1 LENIIVGNR
10 IPFHYFVT
18 KGSGSSDLTIHAG
31 SYHLALKAAG
41 IEQSNIMTYSSILP
55 SIATE
60 IPRPGSFVH
69 GAVMESILSV
79 CTVNK
84 GERAT
89 AGIIYGWLLD
99 KKFPQIRYGGLVC
112 EIYGDYSEE
121 GIRNKL
127 TLSLDELY
135 FNGYSDDWQLGDP
148 NFIIESF
155 VSPKQYGTAL
165 AAICFVD
172 YQEPVINPEK

>member
-1 LENIIVGNR
+1 LEDIIVGNR
-10 IPFHYFVT
+10 VPFHYFVT

-55 SIATE
+55 QIATE
-60 IPRPGSFVH
+60 ISKPQGLTH

-79 CTVNK
+79 CTTGR

-89 AGIIYGWLLD
+89 AGIVYGWLYD
-99 KKFPQIRYGGLVC
+99 KKFPKIRYGGLVC
-112 EIYGDYSEE
+112 EIYGDYSEKE
-121 GIRNKL
+121 IQSKL
-127 TLSLDELY
+127 RLSLDELY
-135 FNGYSDDWQLGDP
+135 FNGYNDEWSLGKP
-148 NFIIESF
+148 NFIVKSF

-172 YQEPVINPEK
+172 YQVPVLQN

>member
-1 LENIIVGNR
+1 LENMIIGNR
-10 IPFHYFVT
+10 IPFHYFVS
-18 KGSGSSDLTIHAG
+18 KGSGQSDLTVHAG

-55 SIATE
+55 KIATE
-60 IPRPGSFVH
+60 VPRPTQSLVH

-79 CTVNK
+79 CTVNR

-89 AGIIYGWLLD
+89 AGIVYGWLHD
-99 KKFPQIRYGGLVC
+99 KSSKASRYGGLVC

-121 GIRNKL
+121 EIQKKL
-127 TLSLDELY
+127 VLSLDELY
-135 FNGYSDDWQLGDP
+135 FNGYSDDWQLGKP
-148 NFIIESF
+148 NFIVESF
-155 VSPKQYGTAL
+155 IPNKQFGTAL

-172 YQEPVINPEK
+172 YFIPVIEK